1 MKSPSTIIKEVRKNG
16 MSIVRNYLTP
26 KECLECIKYFEK
38 IYLKRKK
45 NKEYI
50 GNAGYQILE
59 NYFIEDPKFLSLIH
73 SKLLEQVMN
82 QLIDSDYVLISPSAR
97 NSRIQNNSKIQ
108 AKTSGV
114 GWHTDTRYISKK
126 AIKLCYMTTTILE
139 DFDKESG
146 ATEYVPDSHLKS
158 IRPKRNG
165 KYRSK
170 RFIASAGSI
179 IFWDPCLWHRV
190 GEATSKSRW
199 GIFNT
204 YGPWFVKPYHQFHR
218 MFKKEV
224 SSKFSP
230 EIRQLLH
237 FDSTPPKDHNE
248 KMATL
253 RRVNF

>member
-1 MKSPSTIIKEVRKNG
+1 MRQNLKKMMRISQNVRK
-16 MSIVRNYLTP
+16 IT
-26 KECLECIKYFEK
+26 K
-38 IYLKRKK
+38 IY
-45 NKEYI
+45 EI
-50 GNAGYQILE
+50 CTFMYQ
-59 NYFIEDPKFLSLIH
+59 
-73 SKLLEQVMN
+73 
-82 QLIDSDYVLISPSAR
+82 
-97 NSRIQNNSKIQ
+97 
-108 AKTSGV
+108 
-114 GWHTDTRYISKK
+114 
-126 AIKLCYMTTTILE
+126 
-139 DFDKESG
+139 
-146 ATEYVPDSHLKS
+146 
-158 IRPKRNG
+158 
-165 KYRSK
+165 
-170 RFIASAGSI
+170 SAGSI